1 MRKSSFLKKIFLYS
15 LCIMLFIII
24 IAHITIWI
32 VVPKVCIVDGGSK
45 MSGKCRN
52 CSRTCTSDMLMK
64 SLSEGLV
71 YSFLGCTIVIFVVS
85 YLGAKMIVKPIK
97 ERLI

>member
-45 MSGKCRN
+45 MSANVGIVAELD
-52 CSRTCTSDMLMK
+52 TSDMLMK

-85 YLGAKMIVKPIK
+85 YLGAKMIVKPDRK
-97 ERLI
+97 SVV

>member
-1 MRKSSFLKKIFLYS
+1 
-15 LCIMLFIII
+15 MLFVII

-32 VVPKVCIVDGGSK
+32 VVPKVCILDGGSK
-45 MSGKCRN
+45 MSANVGVVAELD
-52 CSRTCTSDMLMK
+52 TSDMLMK

-97 ERLI
+97 EMVDITKRMQIWRQV